1 MLKRSPRVRCCLSG
15 VAVLAAVLGLAA
27 VSADAQRADGG
38 PFASLAG
45 SWSGSGTIT
54 VSDGTSERIRCR
66 AKYAVSDGGSGMQQ
80 DLRCASDSYKFEV
93 TSNVNSTGGGGIMGS
108 WTEVTRNA
116 SGNVLGNASGGRID
130 ATVAGVGFSAGLS
143 VSTSGNSQS
152 VTIRPVGTDV
162 TLVSITMRRS

>member
-1 MLKRSPRVRCCLSG
+1 MLVRSRRVRYCVSG
-15 VAVLAAVLGLAA
+15 IAALAAAVALAA
-27 VSADAQRADGG
+27 VSAHAQRGDGG
-38 PFASLAG
+38 PFAGFAG
-45 SWSGSGTIT
+45 NWSGSGTIT
-54 VSDGTSERIRCR
+54 VSNGTSERIRCR
-66 AKYAVSDGGSGMQQ
+66 AKYAINDGGTGLQQ

-93 TSNVNSTGGGGIMGS
+93 TSNVNSTGGSGIQGS

-130 ATVAGVGFSAGLS
+130 ATVAGVGFSAGLT